1 MDIKAKWK
9 NGSSIADLARETG
22 YCEKTIRKWLKSD
35 EAPKYKPRAPR
46 PSKLDPYKDYIM
58 NRMADGVFN
67 CELLYEEIV
76 REGYTGGKTILKDF
90 VAPFRKQFRIQAV
103 RRFETKPGEQA
114 QCDWG
119 YLGAFELDG
128 RLRKVWLFV
137 MVLGYSRILAAHG
150 TTSMDLESLLLCHEK
165 AFEAFG
171 GVTRQVVYDN
181 MKTVTLGRDTNNRP
195 MWQSRFLDFATYYD
209 FQPVLCSPRKPRS
222 KGKVEAAIGYIKK
235 NFCPGRSFTDL
246 TDLNNQLQK
255 WLQDV
260 ANVRIH
266 GTTGDRPVDR
276 LWQENLQ
283 PLPDKPFP
291 TAVRFERRVSRD
303 CFFSYEGVLYSVPWP
318 YAGGTVDVEETVD
331 GYIHV
336 WWHGEPVAVHEMPKD
351 GRRRV
356 EDPQHLTGLAY
367 AQSQGQSGGLRQC
380 FPEVQERPLSE
391 YDALAEVTR

>member
-1 MDIKAKWK
+1 MEVLDIKAKWK

-181 MKTVTLGRDTNNRP
+181 MKTVTLGRDTDNHVAIP
-195 MWQSRFLDFATYYD
+195 LFGLCH
-209 FQPVLCSPRKPRS
+209 VL
-222 KGKVEAAIGYIKK
+222 
-235 NFCPGRSFTDL
+235 
-246 TDLNNQLQK
+246 
-255 WLQDV
+255 
-260 ANVRIH
+260 
-266 GTTGDRPVDR
+266 
-276 LWQENLQ
+276 
-283 PLPDKPFP
+283 
-291 TAVRFERRVSRD
+291 
-303 CFFSYEGVLYSVPWP
+303 
-318 YAGGTVDVEETVD
+318 
-331 GYIHV
+331 
-336 WWHGEPVAVHEMPKD
+336 
-351 GRRRV
+351 
-356 EDPQHLTGLAY
+356 
-367 AQSQGQSGGLRQC
+367 
-380 FPEVQERPLSE
+380 
-391 YDALAEVTR
+391 